1 VRSFF
6 SLFGLFCVLV
16 YSVLLSSSQ
25 SQAERG
31 LPVSIKQE
39 PVFTVLGIH
48 EPELLANTD
57 AEKQPALSENSSGI
71 LPNCNSVREK
81 EEAEI
86 ESTYRTEGKLKL
98 AKIWDL
104 SKPWTSEP
112 VLYVVINRDGHLKSS
127 TVVHSS
133 GDTAVDEAALKK
145 AQSALPLAPFP
156 AEVKRDSVDFLV
168 SPSIAKVLLN
178 PPSKLERKRAE
189 IAYNHQSH
197 AWIKE
202 ITSHFNAKFK
212 EQKFKKVEL
221 VRVYIVIY
229 EETGEIIL
237 KKIDQ
242 SSCNPSFDQKILDL
256 IQPPIPKAS
265 AISPSRVLRMYLDFK
280 SWI

>member
-1 VRSFF
+1 VRFLL
-6 SLFGLFCVLV
+6 SLFSLFCVLA
-16 YSVLLSSSQ
+16 YTVLLSTPE
-25 SQAERG
+25 SQAEVKFPSPARH
-31 LPVSIKQE
+31 E
-39 PVFTVLGIH
+39 PVFTVLGVH
-48 EPELLANTD
+48 DSELLANSD
-57 AEKQPALSENSSGI
+57 AEKQPVFSESTGI
-71 LPNCNSVREK
+71 VPDCNISREK
-81 EEAEI
+81 EEADV
-86 ESTYRTEGKLKL
+86 ESAYRAESKLKL

-104 SKPWTSEP
+104 SKSWTSEP

-127 TVVHSS
+127 AVVHSS
-133 GDTAVDEAALKK
+133 GDTAVDEAAMKMV
-145 AQSALPLAPFP
+145 QSALPLASFPF
-156 AEVKRDSVDFLV
+156 EIKRDSVDFLV

-189 IAYNHQSH
+189 MAYNHQSH

-202 ITSHFNAKFK
+202 ITNHFNAKFK

-237 KKIDQ
+237 KKVDQ
-242 SSCNPSFDQKILDL
+242 SSCNPAFDQKILDL
-256 IQPPIPKAS
+256 IQPPIPKSS